1 MANFEEIN
9 WSSIIKNVEEKM
21 VKGGR
26 ISAFFSDVEN
36 LYPTIDV
43 GYDPKNKMGFIKIK
57 VETDGTPLNAE
68 WVDEEINDY
77 VLDNYLHPEME
88 KAGVDMDEWEAD
100 ISVDIV
106 PLEED

>member
-1 MANFEEIN
+1 
-9 WSSIIKNVEEKM
+9 
-21 VKGGR
+21 
-26 ISAFFSDVEN
+26 
-36 LYPTIDV
+36 
-43 GYDPKNKMGFIKIK
+43 MGFIKIK